1 VDTAKQDRAERLFRQ
16 QEEAPKALAE
26 YRAKQEATRLLTAKL
41 RVERLAREALK
52 GKPKPDRKRVA
63 NRTSAQWPL
72 RPYST
77 SKNPTTTPTIN
88 SIFLYPAPSKQRAG
102 GAVIARP

>member
-1 VDTAKQDRAERLFRQ
+1 VDTVKQDRAERLFRQ

-26 YRAKQEATRLLTAKL
+26 YGAKQEATRLLTAKL

-63 NRTSAQWPL
+63 TAPPL
-72 RPYST
+72 SGLFVPIAPLKTRP
-77 SKNPTTTPTIN
+77 P
-88 SIFLYPAPSKQRAG
+88 R
-102 GAVIARP
+102 RP